1 MSKEEYKKLVSIE
14 INKFINKRIEIRRI
28 YIELLQSK
36 NNISYLKEKY
46 KQAFPEEL
54 NTEKGTLSIKKYKSE
69 FSNRLK
75 KEFKDFPVEEKRKLV
90 KSGLLRILFRLNSS
104 EYEKL
109 KKEKQKTPLDDY
121 AIKRDETQSYSWM
134 VKISEKTKKEL
145 EEFELKSKEF
155 QDLKNLDVT
164 ENANKELDKIERE
177 RELNKDYI
185 EQKIENERQF
195 YQQLADEIA
204 STSNVSYF
212 TDDAPYDL
220 EETPENREKGILKP
234 EKEIDIDEDD
244 EDDGTAF

>member
-46 KQAFPEEL
+46 KQACPEEL

-121 AIKRDETQSYSWM
+121 AIKRHETQSYSWV

-155 QDLKNLDVT
+155 QDLKNLDVK
-164 ENANKELDKIERE
+164 ENVKEKVNKSLDKIERE
-177 RELNKDYI
+177 RDLNKDYI

-195 YQQLADEIA
+195 YQQLSDEID
-204 STSNVSYF
+204 STPYVSYF
-212 TDDAPYDL
+212 TDDAPDETTPDVYEEIMDDL
-220 EETPENREKGILKP
+220 VKIEEE
-234 EKEIDIDEDD
+234 DEDD
-244 EDDGTAF
+244 K